1 MNSNVGVIEVPSD
14 ISSEEKESCR
24 MCSGFDEIAGYNG
37 SGWPICRRCS
47 EFHNIPLQP
56 YLNNK

>member
-1 MNSNVGVIEVPSD
+1 MDSDVIEVSYD
-14 ISSEEKESCR
+14 ILSEEKESCR

-37 SGWPICRRCS
+37 SGWPICRRCA

-56 YLNNK
+56 YLPNK